1 VNEESFV
8 ELTHGSLFVNYLSLF
23 AELEVQYDQ
32 ETQRKRE
39 KSIQFFR
46 EAFLASGTS
55 KNIFPRQEK
64 LLRSVEQFVFDQVS
78 KKLLNHRYNRTIRKI
93 VFSLRHNEETRQKLF
108 VDKSF
113 SVENFV
119 REFVK

>member
-1 VNEESFV
+1 VIFC
-8 ELTHGSLFVNYLSLF
+8 FF

-46 EAFLASGTS
+46 EAFLASGSS

-64 LLRSVEQFVFDQVS
+64 LLRSVEQYVFDQVS
-78 KKLLNHRYNRTIRKI
+78 RKLLNHRYNRTIRKI
-93 VFSLRHNEETRQKLF
+93 VFSLRHNEESRQKLF
-108 VDKSF
+108 VEKSF
-113 SVENFV
+113 NVENFV